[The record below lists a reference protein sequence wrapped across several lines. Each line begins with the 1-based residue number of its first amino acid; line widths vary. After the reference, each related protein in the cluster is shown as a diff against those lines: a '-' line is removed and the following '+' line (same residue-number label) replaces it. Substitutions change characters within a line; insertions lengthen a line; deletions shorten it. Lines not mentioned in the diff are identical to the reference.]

1 MHLYAL
7 TLQKGTAITCT
18 AYGNFSAP
26 KMHEV
31 AASHGKVL
39 ELYRPDTN
47 GKMQSVCSMEAFGL
61 IRAMSA
67 FRLPGANKD
76 YLVLGCDSGRI
87 SVLEFNKE
95 RNQFEQVH
103 LETFG
108 KSGCLPARSTVL

>member
-76 YLVLGCDSGRI
+76 YLVLGSDSGRI

-95 RNQFEQVH
+95 RNQFERVH

-108 KSGCLPARSTVL
+108 KSGCLPARSTVF

>member
-39 ELYRPDTN
+39 ELLRPDTN
-47 GKMQSVCSMEAFGL
+47 GKMQSVCSMEAFG
-61 IRAMSA
+61 IVRSMAA

-76 YLVLGCDSGRI
+76 YLVLGSDSGRI

-95 RNQFEQVH
+95 RNQFERVH

-108 KSGCLPARSTVL
+108 KSG